1 MVPASCIFQA
11 RRPRTKR
18 RAISAPKSEAG
29 RLGVGLKKPLW
40 IVFLLMKA
48 KGKFMWPPTRVGGF
62 FCYKGEIKNGRCVP
76 SVLGEGSGILFRRC
90 SLAKPSPQPS
100 WAGGLGALPDA
111 QNGGGA
117 ARPRGPGSRLARVL
131 GGLEKERRVL
141 WGLPPGV

>member
-18 RAISAPKSEAG
+18 RAISIPKSEAG
-29 RLGVGLKKPLW
+29 RFGVGLKKPLW
-40 IVFLLMKA
+40 IVFLFMKA

-90 SLAKPSPQPS
+90 SPAKPSPQPS
-100 WAGGLGALPDA
+100 WAGGLAGWARC
-111 QNGGGA
+111 QRHKMA
-117 ARPRGPGSRLARVL
+117 AGPRVHAGQARASPGCL
-131 GGLEKERRVL
+131 GG
-141 WGLPPGV
+141 